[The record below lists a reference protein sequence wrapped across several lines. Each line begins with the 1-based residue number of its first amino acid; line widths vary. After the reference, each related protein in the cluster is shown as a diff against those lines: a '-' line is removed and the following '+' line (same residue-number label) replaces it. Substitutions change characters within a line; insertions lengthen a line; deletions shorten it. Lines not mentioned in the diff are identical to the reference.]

1 MVLTDDD
8 LAAIERLLMYGVIGT
23 DPADASGATTDDV
36 AEVAGDLL
44 AEVKRL
50 QEERSAMLDPARER
64 TNFLEAEVA
73 RLRAVIARKSRTSLV
88 TTVTDLEVESDAAC
102 LSCEGPVVHPFLRV
116 MATDMTEAVPAG
128 TVGDEC
134 SICAQKYGRWA
145 RRQP

>member
-1 MVLTDDD
+1 MSDEAELSTQNQAWNKQQKAIQSQKSMRLTQPLYLGSDNQLD
-8 LAAIERLLMYGVIGT
+8 L
-23 DPADASGATTDDV
+23 
-36 AEVAGDLL
+36 
-44 AEVKRL
+44 
-50 QEERSAMLDPARER
+50 ARER
-64 TNFLEAEVA
+64 ADFLEAEVA

-88 TTVTDLEVESDAAC
+88 TTVTDLEVEPDAAC